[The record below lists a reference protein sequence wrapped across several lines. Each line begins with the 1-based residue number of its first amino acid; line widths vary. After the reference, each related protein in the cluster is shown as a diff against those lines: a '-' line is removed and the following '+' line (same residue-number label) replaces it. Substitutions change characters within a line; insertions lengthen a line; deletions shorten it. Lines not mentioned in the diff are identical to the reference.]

1 MKMESRYIE
10 AMSKEG
16 CETCSIQD
24 CFNKLCNI
32 FLKKLTTKVSSF
44 VRHNDAYFMQKLK
57 KKLYESLYLSLYSPY
72 ISLSNFNKQIMKI
85 SLEPLNVYNMVAE
98 KIFKLQIDGRTN
110 EADQL
115 YNCSQNLKALNNNS
129 VDQVFLFLILLANDV
144 NNKTNEKKLQ
154 FEKNSKFSS
163 LFFQNDLRAM
173 HIDNCGIDQFG
184 SHPADFKFET
194 NSEVFDLLP
203 GSYFEGSTPCLYKQD
218 HKESEFSCKTRLSL
232 FGGLV
237 SSHVTS
243 INEKLSIPDLPMNF
257 ENFAEE
263 SLVSS
268 KLFTDEGFVEL
279 SNFSTPSKSPEPSEQ
294 YEKHNLKSIWDY
306 AFSLGKVL
314 PSWENSHGAITSNKY
329 ISELGKKGFDCLYN
343 IRISGIERIIGCSLQ
358 AVVISE
364 EQLYRDS
371 LHVLIGI
378 HSESYNF
385 CQDSCTFVPALNY
398 RCSGYSAEAING
410 VMLKFA
416 AVGTSYCRLNKF
428 CLYYAENSLLY
439 QNGGLVLKAFVNAM
453 NNVLS
458 SYWSAIFI
466 TEGKEEFSLMELWHM
481 FSKFGSQLQFLT
493 DLCLCSE
500 AFQKAEHERPKFPV
514 GASLLSYL
522 YSLCIHNSSTQQYQ
536 ILLYLFK
543 AVTVPY
549 ITFISNWIFEGVCDD
564 PYDEF
569 FVKID
574 QKSLSYRDKQFWT
587 NGFQMKHNKENI
599 PLFLDS
605 IAEEIFACG
614 KTINLIKLVNSRH
627 YLFEQPNA
635 IPKIRITF
643 SPTKLDLIEQD
654 CKQYIKC
661 VQESEQRD
669 IINKKIQKLSKDEVW
684 QTKIHKEK
692 QAAKAALA
700 QLRELEQTVR
710 LAMQNKKKQ
719 LFNEV
724 QNQFYAALEERN
736 KKKEIKLEDDKH
748 WLNEMKKRNE
758 KEDHIQLKA
767 REELEMFYQKIST
780 QVDQRE
786 FHAHWLIRRF
796 KLSDKRLQFLKKE
809 EEIQEISLKR
819 MNSNIPNAKLEIDF
833 TDSAVTVMDSIL
845 ESIKIGSKFLSSD
858 STKDD
863 SDNCTNSSK
872 DGCTVDTDD
881 TYHRHTDLI
890 DTTKLTE
897 VGYEELFLPVRST
910 TPISIVRSTTPISAK
925 TYNQEYSEAKELIYQ
940 EKIYNNNNATLSK
953 NANKTLFFEKDAIL
967 NSPHTQEHSEAKE
980 LIYPNKL
987 TSDNLL
993 LSSSIGDEKT
1003 LKYYE
1008 NKELCLENRM
1018 EKNVNQYADDKTK
1031 NLLNF
1036 NEQLESVVNAL
1047 PIRNSN
1053 SEGSDTYNLLYPT
1066 DASDFRSSFSN
1077 LKSSKEKNVQT
1088 FSDQSLTSQV
1098 IVDTFPELVAENS
1111 HFLQYSENKLQMVH
1125 NALLSEGRETKTLLY
1140 HSEHLPDTFDS
1151 TRFSVSEGS
1160 DTYNLLY
1167 PTDNTNFQCTILS
1180 SRGCKQEGS
1189 EAKELIYPSPEPCS
1203 SQINESPT
1211 VFQVSVVEKGQV
1223 NCIDNQS
1230 KVDNSVLLLEKE
1242 KDKTKKLEHSPK
1254 TVDSIRTSH
1263 IQSLDTYKTYP
1274 TDVFDVQ
1281 KNIASS
1287 RGYKLEGSAMKDLIY
1302 QSVDSVPQSSLKS
1315 SDFQGLVTK
1324 TVLNP
1329 NERMPNNVSS
1339 ILPHLYPQRYPTLEQ
1354 GVLKSLKKSEPA
1366 AKIKELMYPSVVL
1379 ETPKKQTIS
1388 NMTKEEIWMDS
1399 IVEPLQDNFEAMD
1412 LEPQPYRF
1420 GNQAMMSQNNLEVD
1434 NDTDFINQLPLET
1447 IINSSLRTTIQTQI
1461 SLVNKSVVQYFIGD
1475 LDIEV
1480 HFDAFRKFLLLE
1492 DGEFG
1497 HSLCSQLFS
1506 KVSSGMNP
1514 QDFCNSIHLNN
1525 IIIEALRISLYASR
1539 IKYSNQLAFS
1549 LKSLPEHFNVS
1560 EVSVLDFLELRYG
1573 VPWPCNIVVTEN
1585 SIIKYNKVFSFLLR
1599 LKKAGWSLQE
1609 VWLNLKKAG
1618 YSRKAASSP
1627 ELRQLQLFRHEMQ
1640 HFVNNLERYIVNQI
1654 LHVSWRE
1661 FQQDLRQ
1668 KVHSLDDLHKCHV
1681 NYLNRIIFRSL
1692 LSKNATPVYKL
1703 ITDIFGLILK
1713 FEGRLRLSP
1722 WENDKQT
1729 GYVKHPFFSKLKS
1742 IHETFKH
1749 CTEFLFSIIS
1759 KLVRGGYQDHLDDLL
1774 LQVNFNDFYTTAVVK
1789 S

>member
-1 MKMESRYIE
+1 
-10 AMSKEG
+10 
-16 CETCSIQD
+16 
-24 CFNKLCNI
+24 
-32 FLKKLTTKVSSF
+32 
-44 VRHNDAYFMQKLK
+44 
-57 KKLYESLYLSLYSPY
+57 
-72 ISLSNFNKQIMKI
+72 
-85 SLEPLNVYNMVAE
+85 
-98 KIFKLQIDGRTN
+98 
-110 EADQL
+110 
-115 YNCSQNLKALNNNS
+115 
-129 VDQVFLFLILLANDV
+129 
-144 NNKTNEKKLQ
+144 
-154 FEKNSKFSS
+154 
-163 LFFQNDLRAM
+163 
-173 HIDNCGIDQFG
+173 
-184 SHPADFKFET
+184 
-194 NSEVFDLLP
+194 
-203 GSYFEGSTPCLYKQD
+203 
-218 HKESEFSCKTRLSL
+218 
-232 FGGLV
+232 
-237 SSHVTS
+237 
-243 INEKLSIPDLPMNF
+243 MNF
-257 ENFAEE
+257 EIFAEE

-279 SNFSTPSKSPEPSEQ
+279 SNFSTTSKSPEPSEQ
-294 YEKHNLKSIWDY
+294 HEKHNLKSIWDY

-343 IRISGIERIIGCSLQ
+343 IRISGIERIIGYSLQ

-378 HSESYNF
+378 HSESYNY
-385 CQDSCTFVPALNY
+385 CLDNCTFVPALNY

-481 FSKFGSQLQFLT
+481 FSKFGSQLQFLA

-500 AFQKAEHERPKFPV
+500 AFQKADYERPKFPV

-549 ITFISNWIFEGVCDD
+549 IAFISNWIFEGVCDD

-643 SPTKLDLIEQD
+643 SPSKLDLIEQD

-669 IINKKIQKLSKDEVW
+669 IINKKIQKLRKDEVW
-684 QTKIHKEK
+684 QTKIHNEK

-700 QLRELEQTVR
+700 QLRELEQNVR

-736 KKKEIKLEDDKH
+736 RKKEMKLEDDKH

-767 REELEMFYQKIST
+767 REELEMFYQKISA

-809 EEIQEISLKR
+809 EEIQEISLKS
-819 MNSNIPNAKLEIDF
+819 MNSSIPNAKLEIDF
-833 TDSAVTVMDSIL
+833 TDSSVTVLDSIL
-845 ESIKIGSKFLSSD
+845 ESIKIGSEFLSSD

-863 SDNCTNSSK
+863 SDNFTNSTK

-881 TYHRHTDLI
+881 IYHQHTDLI
-890 DTTKLTE
+890 DTTKLIE
-897 VGYEELFLPVRST
+897 VGNEELFSPVRST
-910 TPISIVRSTTPISAK
+910 TPISILRSTTPISAK

-940 EKIYNNNNATLSK
+940 EKTNYNDNVALSK
-953 NANKTLFFEKDAIL
+953 NTNKVLYFEKDATL

-993 LSSSIGDEKT
+993 LSSSIGAENTGKT
-1003 LKYYE
+1003 LKYYD
-1008 NKELCLENRM
+1008 NNELRLENTI
-1018 EKNVNQYADDKTK
+1018 EKNVNQYAEDKTK

-1036 NEQLESVVNAL
+1036 TEQLESVVPIKAM

-1053 SEGSDTYNLLYPT
+1053 IEGSDTYNLIYPT
-1066 DASDFRSSFSN
+1066 DVSDFRSSFSN
-1077 LKSSKEKNVQT
+1077 LKSTKEKNVQN
-1088 FSDQSLTSQV
+1088 FSDQSLTSSQV
-1098 IVDTFPELVAENS
+1098 IVNTIPELVAENS

-1125 NALLSEGRETKTLLY
+1125 NALLSEGGKAKALLY

-1151 TRFSVSEGS
+1151 TRSSVSEGS

-1167 PTDNTNFQCTILS
+1167 PIDISNFQCPILS

-1203 SQINESPT
+1203 SQINETPT
-1211 VFQVSVVEKGQV
+1211 VFHDLVAKKGQV
-1223 NCIDNQS
+1223 NSLNCIDNQS

-1242 KDKTKKLEHSPK
+1242 KDKSKKLEHSLK
-1254 TVDSIRTSH
+1254 TVDSIRTFH
-1263 IQSLDTYKTYP
+1263 IQGLDTYKTLYP
-1274 TDVFDVQ
+1274 TDAFDFQ

-1287 RGYKLEGSAMKDLIY
+1287 RGYKFEGSEMKDLIY
-1302 QSVDSVPQSSLKS
+1302 HSIDSVPQSSIKS

-1329 NERMPNNVSS
+1329 NDRVSKDVSS

-1354 GVLKSLKKSEPA
+1354 GVWKSLKKSEPT
-1366 AKIKELMYPSVVL
+1366 AKIKELMYPSMVL
-1379 ETPKKQTIS
+1379 ETPKMQTIS

-1560 EVSVLDFLELRYG
+1560 EVSVLDFLELRYE

-1713 FEGRLRLSP
+1713 FEGRLRLSS

-1729 GYVKHPFFSKLKS
+1729 GYVKHPLFSKLKS